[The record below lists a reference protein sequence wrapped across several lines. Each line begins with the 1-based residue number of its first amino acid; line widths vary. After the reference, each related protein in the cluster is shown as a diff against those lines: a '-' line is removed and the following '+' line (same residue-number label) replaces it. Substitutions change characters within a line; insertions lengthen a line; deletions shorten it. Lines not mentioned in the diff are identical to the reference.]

1 MAKDK
6 IAYVCEN
13 CGYDSTKWI
22 GRCPNCGQW
31 NTFKEVRISA
41 AAPSGNRDAALGA
54 ASALNSVGGSKRNR
68 PYRLSEIPSADEPR
82 IDMGDEELNRVL
94 GGGLVPG
101 SIVLLGGEPGIGKS
115 TLVLQTMLGLKERV
129 LYVSGEESPH
139 QVKMRAER
147 LGGKR
152 EEASTAQSGAYA
164 GGTAGNGAAEGTTG
178 DNLLLLSETSLDSIF
193 ENIKRTEPQIV
204 VIDSIQTIETSS
216 VESSPGSISQVREC
230 ASALLRFAK
239 SSGVPVILIGHINKE
254 GTLAGPKIL
263 EHIVDTVI
271 QFEGDQHYMY
281 RILRCIKN
289 RFGSTSELGIYE
301 MQSGGLRQVSNPSEL
316 LLTQDHEGLSG
327 IAISSAIE
335 GIRPFL
341 VETQA
346 LVSSAA
352 YGTPQ
357 RSATG
362 FDQRRL
368 NMLLAVLEKR
378 VGFKL
383 MQKDV
388 FLNIAGGLR
397 VTDMAMDLSVI
408 AAVLS
413 SNVDTPIEQGWCMC
427 GEVGLSG
434 EVRPVD
440 RIVQRIAEASKL
452 GFGHIIIPKYNMQ
465 GLEPSKFNIQIH
477 PVRKV
482 EEALRTLFG

>member
-152 EEASTAQSGAYA
+152 EEASTAQSDA
-164 GGTAGNGAAEGTTG
+164 AAEGTTG